1 MKSSPI
7 KLRTSRGP
15 NGGKQKLSPVARKAK
30 RDRDGKASAARK
42 YEKASAQKYRRAA
55 KKRGVSLKGKDVHH
69 SSDGSMRLV
78 SVAKNRGHH
87 VP

>member
-1 MKSSPI
+1 MNSSPI
-7 KLRTSRGP
+7 KLRTSGGP
-15 NGGKQKLSPVARKAK
+15 NGGKQKLSPAARKAK
-30 RDRDGKASAARK
+30 QDRDRGEADKRK

-87 VP
+87 VS

>member
-1 MKSSPI
+1 MNSSPI
-7 KLRTSRGP
+7 KLRVSGGP
-15 NGGKQKLSPVARKAK
+15 NGGKQKLSSPARKAK
-30 RDRDGKASAARK
+30 QARDGKASAVRK
-42 YEKASAQKYRRAA
+42 YEKSSAQKYRRDA

-87 VP
+87 VS